1 MTETALPEELIDRL
15 VGLHEACLRVERV
28 TQEMTCQ
35 TLSAREIEQ
44 LALSKAIELV
54 GEVSNGIVRKY
65 PDFAMYA
72 VQLELR
78 KAVGIR
84 HILVHGYETIWHKT
98 LWETARI
105 SIPEMRGALEPIL
118 IDAGEQIP

>member
-1 MTETALPEELIDRL
+1 MSDGFLPEGLVDRL

-28 TQEMTCQ
+28 TQEMTYQ
-35 TLSAREIEQ
+35 TLSTGEIEQ

-65 PDFAMYA
+65 PEFADSA
-72 VQLELR
+72 DQLKLR

-84 HILVHGYETIWHKT
+84 HILVHGYETISHKT
-98 LWETARI
+98 LWETATM
-105 SIPEMRGALEPIL
+105 SIPEMRSQLEPIL